1 MSAHNAPLAV
11 QTGWPLAVACV
22 LAVLVGAFLKP
33 GYLQLLGLVVVEAL
47 LLFWFYSVWRLL

>member
-1 MSAHNAPLAV
+1 
-11 QTGWPLAVACV
+11 V